1 MQVRIA
7 LRGKAEMLMG
17 KNTMI
22 RKALRGLA
30 ADNPDIAKLMNV
42 VRGNVGFVFTK
53 GDLAEIRD
61 QLESFKVAA
70 PARAGGIA
78 PCEVTVPAGNTGMGP
93 EKTQFFQA
101 LNIQTKITKGMQFAA
116 LGYHFYLCFSL
127 AALCAYFRHVLS
139 LSMFPILFA
148 LGRNVVPL
156 GPCSAG
162 SDFFSSSLLSYN
174 MK

>member
-1 MQVRIA
+1 MRIA

-101 LNIQTKITKGMQFAA
+101 LNIQTKITKGMNTLRSGCLFFW
-116 LGYHFYLCFSL
+116 LLFLTFSRPSCFLCFNTL
-127 AALCAYFRHVLS
+127 LPVP
-139 LSMFPILFA
+139 FPVFHII
-148 LGRNVVPL
+148 RP
-156 GPCSAG
+156 
-162 SDFFSSSLLSYN
+162 
-174 MK
+174 

>member
-1 MQVRIA
+1 MRIA

-101 LNIQTKITKGMQFAA
+101 LNIQTKITKGMNT
-116 LGYHFYLCFSL
+116 LRSGC
-127 AALCAYFRHVLS
+127 
-139 LSMFPILFA
+139 LFF
-148 LGRNVVPL
+148 
-156 GPCSAG
+156 G
-162 SDFFSSSLLSYN
+162 SCSSLFPAPLASYVSTPSLPVPFPVFHLIRP
-174 MK
+174 